1 MQENQ
6 DKEQQNGLM
15 PAAPEDQESNAAPE
29 TPETPDLAKPP
40 AVETAPVPP
49 APQAPPK
56 KSSLKKSLL
65 ILGAILAGIVLIGV
79 GCSSLSNMMKEALGI
94 YDDTGVYQDYDSE
107 AGDHVAVL
115 YVEGV
120 ITASSSTGLLSEPNA
135 YDHQFLLDT
144 IDRAMERDDN
154 RGLMLF
160 VNSPGGGVYESD
172 ELYLKIREYQTA
184 TQRPVYVYMAS
195 MAASGGY
202 YISAPADMI
211 YANRN
216 CWTGSIGVT
225 MGTFYDISGLL
236 EKYGVKA
243 VTITAGR
250 NKAMGSTTEPMTAEQ
265 LRIFQS
271 LVDEAYTQFV
281 TIVAEGRNLKIDE
294 VRALADGRI
303 YTASQARD
311 LGLVD
316 EIGSFEDAVYAMQ
329 VNEDLEDCDFI
340 SVAPP
345 QPTWLDQLLGEVR
358 AANQNQGDLTT
369 LLALMDRYGNTPVS
383 YLCTELYN

>member
-6 DKEQQNGLM
+6 DKGQRSEANQTV
-15 PAAPEDQESNAAPE
+15 PEVQEAQTVSEPTE
-29 TPETPDLAKPP
+29 TTDLTEPP
-40 AVETAPVPP
+40 AGEAAAIPP
-49 APQAPPK
+49 APQTPRQ
-56 KSSLKKSLL
+56 KSSLKKPLI

-79 GCSSLSNMMKEALGI
+79 GCSSMSNLMKEALGL

-107 AGDHVAVL
+107 SGDHVAVL

-184 TQRPVYVYMAS
+184 TNRPVYVYMAS

-236 EKYGVKA
+236 EKYGVKT
-243 VTITAGR
+243 VTITSGR

-281 TIVAEGRNLKIDE
+281 SIVAEGRNMKIDD
-294 VRALADGRI
+294 VRTLADGRI
-303 YTASQARD
+303 YTASQAKD

-316 EIGSFEDAVYAMQ
+316 EIGTFENAVYAMQ
-329 VNEDLEDCDFI
+329 QNEGLEDCDFI

-345 QPTWLDQLLGEVR
+345 QPTWLDQILGEVR
-358 AANQNQGDLTT
+358 AMNQDQGDLST
-369 LLALMDRYGNTPVS
+369 LLALTDRYGNIPVS
-383 YLCTELYN
+383 YLCTELL